1 MKLMSMKQYSK
12 MTKASLVRKIMKALK
27 KMPKTKLARLCY
39 QLEKK
44 SLPKLKGSNF
54 SRRTYGIERD
64 LNKLGRLSEY
74 EAKRIMGG
82 QTLKRYLQGSAIDEA
97 PTIRPKTI
105 RRKSQILRK
114 KARTAKQ
121 KANDMRLGRM
131 AKARARSMKRKR
143 RR

>member
-44 SLPKLKGSNF
+44 SLPKLKGSKF
-54 SRRTYGIERD
+54 SRRTYGIERQ
-64 LNKLGRLSEY
+64 LGELEKLSPY
-74 EAKRIMGG
+74 EADRIMG
-82 QTLKRYLQGSAIDEA
+82 AIDEA

-131 AKARARSMKRKR
+131 AKARARSMKRR
-143 RR
+143 RRR